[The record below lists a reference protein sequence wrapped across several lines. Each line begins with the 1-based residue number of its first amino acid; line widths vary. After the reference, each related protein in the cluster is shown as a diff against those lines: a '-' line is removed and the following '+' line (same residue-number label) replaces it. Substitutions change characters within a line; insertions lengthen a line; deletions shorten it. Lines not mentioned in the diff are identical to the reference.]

1 MDKYSFLNAAH
12 TAFFAELY
20 DKYTKSPD
28 SVEPSWR
35 AFFQGFDFGLE
46 SSLDELDIQ
55 THANGTSATVN
66 GQAVA
71 LPESLQKEF
80 QVIRLIDGYRSR
92 GHLFTQTNPV
102 RERRKYEPSLAVE
115 NFGLSQSDL
124 DTVFDAGSIIG
135 IGASSLKQIIAHLER
150 IYCDAI
156 GVEYMYIRT
165 PERIQWI
172 QDWLNVND
180 NHPSFSADE
189 KKNILRK
196 LNEAVSFESF
206 LHTKYVGQKRFSLE
220 GGESLIP
227 ALDAI
232 IEKAADAGVKQ
243 FVMGMA
249 HRGRLSVLTNIFGKS
264 PKDIFSEFDGKDY
277 EETIFDGDV
286 KYHLGWTSMRETDSG
301 KMVNMNIA
309 PNPSH
314 LETVNGIVEGI
325 TRAKQ
330 DKDHEEAISEVLPI
344 LVHGDAAFAGQ
355 GVAYEIIQMAR
366 LDGYHTGGTIHI
378 VVNNQI
384 GFTTNYLDARSSTY
398 CTDVGKVTLSPVL
411 HVNADDAEAVVH
423 AAIFALEYRMRFKR
437 DVFLDL
443 LGYRKYG
450 HNEGDEPKFTQPLL
464 YKSISK
470 HPNPRDIYAKKLVQE
485 GIIEEGYVKTLEQE
499 YKKNLEED
507 LLDSRKI
514 EKTRITPFMQDEW
527 EGFRQQTED
536 AMLKTIDTTYDLSK
550 MDKVARSITQLPEGK
565 KFLRK
570 LERLVQARS
579 KMYFEDNKLDWAMG
593 ELLAYGSL
601 LEEGCDV
608 RMTGQDVERGTFSH
622 RHAVIKTEN
631 HEQEVVLLNELG
643 EHQNGKFH
651 IYNSLLSEYAVMAF
665 DYGYAMASPN
675 TLTIWEAQF
684 GDFSNGAQIVIDQYL
699 SSAEDKWKLQNGLV
713 LLLPHGYE
721 GQGAEHSSARMERY
735 LQLCAKD
742 NMYVADV
749 TTPANMFHLLRRQMK
764 AEFRKPLIVFTP
776 KSLLRHPK
784 VVSTKEELASGS
796 FMELIDDTNAKVD
809 QIKTLVF
816 CTGKFYYDLLAK
828 QEELQRDDVALVRL
842 EQLFPLPTTQ
852 MREVLKKYKHVDDVV
867 WAQEEPRNM
876 GAWGHLLMHFEEAK
890 NFRVA
895 SRRFYGAPAAGSAV
909 RSQRRH
915 AQVITYVFDKTKD
928 NFEVRK

>member
-12 TAFFAELY
+12 TSFFAELY
-20 DKYTKSPD
+20 DRYLTSPD
-28 SVEPSWR
+28 SIEPSWR
-35 AFFQGFDFGLE
+35 AFFQGFDFGME
-46 SSLDELDIQ
+46 NALDELDL
-55 THANGTSATVN
+55 AASNGTLSFSN
-66 GQAVA
+66 GKQLEV
-71 LPESLQKEF
+71 PQSLQKEF
-80 QVIRLIDGYRSR
+80 QVIKLIDGYRSR
-92 GHLFTQTNPV
+92 GHLFTKTNPV
-102 RERRKYEPSLAVE
+102 RERRKYEPTLGLS
-115 NFGLSQSDL
+115 NFGLSEADL
-124 DTVFDAGSIIG
+124 ETVFDAGKVIG
-135 IGASSLKQIIAHLER
+135 IGPSPLKNIISHLER

-180 NHPSFSADE
+180 NHPNFSAEE

-196 LNEAVSFESF
+196 LNEAVSFEGF

-220 GGESLIP
+220 GGETLIP
-227 ALDAI
+227 ALDVI

-249 HRGRLSVLTNIFGKS
+249 HRGRLNVLTNIFGKS

-277 EETIFDGDV
+277 EEAIFDGDV
-286 KYHLGWTSMRETDSG
+286 KYHLGWTSRRETDSG
-301 KMVNMNIA
+301 KIVNMNIA

-314 LETVNGIVEGI
+314 LETVNSIVEGI
-325 TRAKQ
+325 ARAKQ
-330 DKDHEEAISEVLPI
+330 DRDHQENISEVLPI

-355 GVAYEIIQMAR
+355 GVVYETIQMAR

-423 AAIFALEYRMRFKR
+423 AATFALEYRMRYKR

-470 HPNPRDIYAKKLVQE
+470 HKNPRDIYAEKLLAE
-485 GIIEEGYVKTLEQE
+485 GIIDADYVKSMEVE

-514 EKTRITPFMQDEW
+514 EKTVITPFMQDEW
-527 EGFRQQTED
+527 EGFGQVVED
-536 AMLKTIDTTYDLSK
+536 TMLAPMDTSLDLK
-550 MDKVARSITQLPEGK
+550 KLDEVAQSITVLPEGK

-570 LERLVQARS
+570 LERLVQGRH
-579 KMYFEDNKLDWAMG
+579 KMYFEDNQLDWAMG

-601 LEEGCDV
+601 IAEGFDV

-622 RHAVIKTEN
+622 RHAVIKTEM
-631 HEQEVVLLNELG
+631 HEEEVTLLNNLG
-643 EHQNGKFH
+643 NNQNGNFH
-651 IYNSLLSEYAVMAF
+651 IYNSLLSEYAVMGF
-665 DYGYAMASPN
+665 DYGYAMASPK

-684 GDFSNGAQIVIDQYL
+684 GDFSNGAQIIIDQYL

-764 AEFRKPLIVFTP
+764 AQFRKPLVVFTP
-776 KSLLRHPK
+776 KSLLRHPR
-784 VVSTKEELASGS
+784 VLSTKEEMANGS
-796 FMELIDDTNAKVD
+796 FQMVIDDATATASKV
-809 QIKTLVF
+809 KTLVF
-816 CTGKFYYDLLAK
+816 CTGKFYYDLLDQK
-828 QEELQRDDVALVRL
+828 EKLGREDVALVRL
-842 EQLFPLPTTQ
+842 EQLFPLPAEEI
-852 MREVLKKYKHVDDVV
+852 RKLIKKYKSADDIV

-876 GAWGHLLMHFEEAK
+876 GAWGHLLMHLDEAK
-890 NFRVA
+890 QFRVA

-915 AQVITYVFDKTKD
+915 AQVLEYVFDKSKD
-928 NFEVRK
+928 NMLI